1 MSQNSGP
8 VADSTKFSANE
19 LRAAIET
26 LEELLGQSTV
36 VSILAYL
43 EKHGMALSSAGAQY
57 SIAEIQTGL
66 DYYFG
71 TQMALFLLRHITKG
85 LAGKLS

>member
-8 VADSTKFSANE
+8 IANSTKFSANE
-19 LRAAIET
+19 LRVAIET
-26 LEELLGQSTV
+26 LETLLGRSTV
-36 VSILAYL
+36 VSIIAYL

-57 SIAEIQTGL
+57 SIGEIQTAL

-85 LAGKLS
+85 LARKLS